1 MNGYYGFRLGG
12 GDLGKREGQQMK
24 TLQERCDKV
33 IHAPAHGI
41 CF

>member
-1 MNGYYGFRLGG
+1 MNGYYGFKLGG

-33 IHAPAHGI
+33 IHAPAPGI